1 MIILRKWKAYD
12 KDILESK
19 LEGLYSLPVGT
30 VDEMMKIALENPGLM
45 VQVFSTVRTEPLIKY
60 EDGKWFLLF

>member
-1 MIILRKWKAYD
+1 MIILRKWKTYD

-30 VDEMMKIALENPGLM
+30 VDEMMKAALENPGLM
-45 VQVFSTVRTEPLIKY
+45 VHVFSTICTEPLIKY